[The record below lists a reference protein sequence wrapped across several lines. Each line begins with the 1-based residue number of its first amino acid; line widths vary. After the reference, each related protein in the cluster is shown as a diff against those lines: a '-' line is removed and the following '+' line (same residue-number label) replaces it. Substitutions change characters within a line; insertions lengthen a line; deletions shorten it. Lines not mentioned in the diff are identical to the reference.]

1 MAELNAS
8 KSGTFRVG
16 GDIEVNR
23 LGFGAMRVTGP
34 GIWGP
39 PKDRSEAVRTL
50 RRAPKLG
57 INFIDTA
64 NSYGPHV
71 SEELIREVL
80 YPYDG
85 ILVATKAGFRRPSAA
100 RGSLMGGP
108 TISAPRR
115 SPAATGLAWKRSGFG
130 NCIASIRQCR
140 GLSSLPPSARCSMTA
155 SSAMPA

>member
-1 MAELNAS
+1 MLGMDVRSAMAELNAS

-85 ILVATKAGFRRPSAA
+85 ILVATKAGFRRPSA
-100 RGSLMGGP
+100 G
-108 TISAPRR
+108 
-115 SPAATGLAWKRSGFG
+115 AWEPDGRPDYLRAEA
-130 NCIASIRQCR
+130 IASRDRLGLDKIGLWQLHRIDPKVPRAEQFAAIRA
-140 GLSSLPPSARCSMTA
+140 L
-155 SSAMPA
+155 